1 MPDVDEGLVL
11 FKQFRV
17 DPERTPLGTPS
28 GKIEIFS
35 ATIEG
40 FGYADCPGH
49 PTWLEP
55 TEWLGAA
62 LARRYPLHL
71 VANNPSARLHSQLDV
86 GAFSQSTKV
95 QGREPVR
102 LHPADAAARGI
113 RNGDAVRVFNDRGS
127 CLAGAVVTDTVRPR
141 VIQLSTGAWYDPLD
155 PADPDSL
162 CVHGNPNVLTFDR
175 GTSKLAQG
183 CSGQHALVQVER
195 WMGPLPPTRAYDP
208 PVIERRAQG

>member
-1 MPDVDEGLVL
+1 V
-11 FKQFRV
+11 
-17 DPERTPLGTPS
+17 TT
-28 GKIEIFS
+28 
-35 ATIEG
+35 
-40 FGYADCPGH
+40 
-49 PTWLEP
+49 
-55 TEWLGAA
+55 
-62 LARRYPLHL
+62 
-71 VANNPSARLHSQLDV
+71 
-86 GAFSQSTKV
+86 STKV

-195 WMGPLPPTRAYDP
+195 WMGPLPPIRAYDLP
-208 PVIERRAQG
+208 AIERRAQG